1 MEKEELKELSTEA
14 LSKKL
19 STQKTFGGLMLSAS
33 LAILVLL
40 WDKARKTGEFNY
52 LELIIPLC
60 CFASL
65 PFLWKELKAIKVEIE
80 SRK

>member
-14 LSKKL
+14 LSKRL
-19 STQKTFGGLMLSAS
+19 STQKTFGYYM
-33 LAILVLL
+33 
-40 WDKARKTGEFNY
+40 
-52 LELIIPLC
+52 ELIIPLC

-65 PFLWKELKAIKVEIE
+65 PFLWKELKVIKAEIE